1 MTMVFG
7 AMPALLD
14 ADGGIFYASHG
25 VWNIIIQLGI
35 IAALMLIANM
45 LRRNIPFVRK
55 SLMPV
60 SVLAGFMMLAVKL
73 ILQKCFDI
81 DDLFDIDLLDTLV
94 YHCIALGF
102 IAMSLRTA
110 VSKQK
115 EAASV
120 GAKSGAL
127 IVGAYLVQ
135 AFVGLLVTVLLGLT
149 VMKGLYKPA
158 GLLLPMGYGQG
169 PGQANNIGM
178 TYESYGF
185 AGGQSFGLAIAAA
198 GYICACTVGVIV
210 LNVWKKKHSIA
221 SPAEA
226 GAKEGVT
233 VDYFQSGNEI
243 PVSDSIDK
251 LSVQMG
257 LVLLVYLITYLVT
270 LGITSALTKW
280 APGVGSLL
288 NSMLWGF
295 NFIIG
300 SGVAMLVKLL
310 LGKAEKRGLI
320 KRRYQNNYLLNR
332 LSGFFFDLM
341 IVAGI
346 ACIDPEDLS
355 GLWVPFA
362 LMVVLGGVATWFY
375 LRRLSRSIYRGY
387 YREGLISMYGMMT
400 GTIGSGILLLREI
413 DPEFKTP
420 AANNLVLGSSYGIL
434 FGAPLL
440 ILVTTAAKSELMLYI
455 VMGIIVVY
463 FALLMLFIKYFRRGK
478 QAETEQNAAE
488 EE

>member
-1 MTMVFG
+1 MFLFT
-7 AMPALLD
+7 AEETAQAAP
-14 ADGGIFYASHG
+14 IFYATHG
-25 VWNIIIQLGI
+25 VWNFVIQLGL
-35 IAALMLIANM
+35 IAAIMLLANF
-45 LRRNIPFVRK
+45 LRRQIPFVRR

-60 SVLAGFMMLAVKL
+60 SVIAGFMMLGLKL
-73 ILQKCFDI
+73 LFEKGFKLTNVFDH
-81 DDLFDIDLLDTLV
+81 DLLDTLV

-110 VSKQK
+110 AKTQESGD
-115 EAASV
+115 AAGV
-120 GAKSGAL
+120 KSGAA
-127 IVGAYLVQ
+127 IVGSYLIQ
-135 AFVGLLVTVLLGLT
+135 GFVGLIITIVLALTIKPGLF
-149 VMKGLYKPA
+149 KAA

-210 LNVWKKKHSIA
+210 LNYWKRKKLIERRGEAA
-221 SPAEA
+221 S
-226 GAKEGVT
+226 GGDDLT
-233 VDYFQSGNEI
+233 VDYFQSENEI

-251 LSVQMG
+251 LSVQIA
-257 LVLLVYLITYLVT
+257 LVLAVYLVTYLVT

-280 APGVGSLL
+280 APGVGKLL

-300 SGVAMLVKLL
+300 SAAAILL
-310 LGKAEKRGLI
+310 RSVLGSLEKRGAI

-332 LSGFFFDLM
+332 LSGFFFDIM

-355 GLWVPFA
+355 GLWLPFA
-362 LMVVLGGVATWFY
+362 LMAAAGGVVTWFY
-375 LRRLSRSIYRGY
+375 LKRVSRRIYGDY
-387 YREGLISMYGMMT
+387 YYEGLISMYGMMT

-420 AANNLVLGSSYGIL
+420 AANNLVVGSSYGIL

-440 ILVTTAAKSELMLYI
+440 ILVTMAAKSDLMCYI
-455 VMGIIVVY
+455 VAGIIAVY
-463 FALLMLFIKYFRRGK
+463 FTLLMLFIRFFKGRK
-478 QAETEQNAAE
+478 KK
-488 EE
+488 

>member
-1 MTMVFG
+1 MFLTPV
-7 AMPALLD
+7 LLE
-14 ADGGIFYASHG
+14 AEAAPIFYATHG
-25 VWNIIIQLGI
+25 VWNVIIQLGI
-35 IAALMLIANM
+35 IAVLMLIANM
-45 LRRNIPFVRK
+45 LRRCIPFVRK

-60 SVLAGFMMLAVKL
+60 SVLAGFMMLAFKL
-73 ILQKCFDI
+73 ILQKGFGKELI
-81 DDLFDIDLLDTLV
+81 DVEFLDTVV
-94 YHCIALGF
+94 YHCIAMGF

-110 VSKQK
+110 DEHAK
-115 EAASV
+115 EAKAA

-135 AFVGLLVTVLLGLT
+135 AFVGLCVTVILGLT

-185 AGGQSFGLAIAAA
+185 VGGQSFGLAIAAA

-210 LNVWKKKHSIA
+210 LNIWKKKHNIGK
-221 SPAEA
+221 PAGES
-226 GAKEGVT
+226 EEEVT
-233 VDYFQSGNEI
+233 VDYFRAKNEI

-257 LVLLVYLITYLVT
+257 LVLVVYLITYLVT

-300 SGVAMLVKLL
+300 SGIAMLVKVC
-310 LGKAEKRGLI
+310 LGKAEKSGVI

-332 LSGFFFDLM
+332 LSGFFFDIM

-355 GLWVPFA
+355 GLWIPFA
-362 LMVVLGGVATWFY
+362 LCAVLGGVATWIY
-375 LRRLSRSIYRGY
+375 LRTVTKSIYRGY
-387 YREGLISMYGMMT
+387 YHEGLISMYGMMT

-440 ILVTTAAKSELMLYI
+440 ILVTTAAKSETLLYI

-463 FALLMLFIKYFRRGK
+463 FALLMLFIKLFRRKKDKG
-478 QAETEQNAAE
+478 Q
-488 EE
+488 

>member
-1 MTMVFG
+1 MN
-7 AMPALLD
+7 LLPLLMD
-14 ADGGIFYASHG
+14 AEAEANAIFYATHG

-35 IAALMLIANM
+35 IAALMLIANL
-45 LRRNIPFVRK
+45 LRRLRFVRK
-55 SLMPV
+55 TLMPV
-60 SVLAGFMMLAVKL
+60 SVIAGFMMLALKLVLEKGFGVKE
-73 ILQKCFDI
+73 
-81 DDLFDIDLLDTLV
+81 LFDRELLDTLV

-102 IAMSLRTA
+102 IAMSLRVA
-110 VSKQK
+110 DKKAQ
-115 EAASV
+115 EARAA

-135 AFVGLLVTVLLGLT
+135 AFVGLCVTVLLGLT
-149 VMKGLYKPA
+149 FMRGLYKPA

-198 GYICACTVGVIV
+198 GYICACTVGVIM
-210 LNVWKKKHSIA
+210 LNVWRRKGLLEDKRSE
-221 SPAEA
+221 SAE
-226 GAKEGVT
+226 ESVT
-233 VDYFQSGNEI
+233 VDYFQAKDEI
-243 PVSDSIDK
+243 PVSDSVDK
-251 LSVQMG
+251 LSIQMG
-257 LVLLVYLITYLVT
+257 LVLVVYLITYLVT
-270 LGITSALTKW
+270 LGITSALTAW
-280 APGVGSLL
+280 APGVGKLL

-300 SGVAMLVKLL
+300 SAIAMLVKTLI
-310 LGKAEKRGLI
+310 GSAKKRGLI
-320 KRRYQNNYLLNR
+320 KRQYQNNYLLNR

-346 ACIDPEDLS
+346 ACIDPEDLT
-355 GLWVPFA
+355 GLWIPFVLIA
-362 LMVVLGGVATWFY
+362 VLGGIVTWFY
-375 LRRLSRSIYRGY
+375 LRRVSRDIYKGY

-413 DPEFKTP
+413 DPDLKTP

-440 ILVTTAAKSELMLYI
+440 VLVTTAAKSDTMLYI

-463 FALLMLFIKYFRRGK
+463 FALLMAFIKLFKRGK
-478 QAETEQNAAE
+478 ER
-488 EE
+488 